1 MAKDSNI
8 VHRYFRK
15 ESGDSLVLM
24 KVNPILFTGT
34 EITVPTTGKL
44 ELHEF
49 ELDEDFE
56 TSLLADGYTTAGPME
71 FNLYFSGLS
80 GGSDE

>member
-8 VHRYFRK
+8 VHLYFRK
-15 ESGDSLVLM
+15 ESGDRLELM

-34 EITVPTTGKL
+34 EITVPATGQVQ
-44 ELHEF
+44 LHEF

-56 TSLLADGYTTAGPME
+56 TALVADGYKSAGPME